1 MSAYDKVILARSKGR
16 PTGAAY
22 IENVFDGFLELH
34 GDRRFAD
41 DPAIV
46 GGLAL
51 LENVND
57 ETFSVEKIVQFYPG
71 HQALDSAFH
80 WGMRWQAGRK

>member
-1 MSAYDKVILARSKGR
+1 MDTFNSS
-16 PTGAAY
+16 
-22 IENVFDGFLELH
+22 
-34 GDRRFAD
+34 DRMC
-41 DPAIV
+41 
-46 GGLAL
+46 GLAL

-71 HQALDSAFH
+71 HEALDRAFG

>member
-1 MSAYDKVILARSKGR
+1 MVTIKY
-16 PTGAAY
+16 PGAEDLIIKMDSY
-22 IENVFDGFLELH
+22 NSNDVMC
-34 GDRRFAD
+34 
-41 DPAIV
+41 
-46 GGLAL
+46 GLAL